1 MIATLLV
8 LHGGDGHVDRVYFW
22 SAVVMA
28 SLPVAVFIVIGW
40 LAVRAYFR
48 RQGND
53 GGDDA
58 APSASAR

>member
-1 MIATLLV
+1 MMATLRL
-8 LHGGDGHVDRVYFW
+8 LHGGDGHVDLVYFW

-28 SLPVAVFIVIGW
+28 SLPVVVFVVIGV
-40 LAVRAYFR
+40 LAIRAYRR

-58 APSASAR
+58 APHTPLR

>member
-8 LHGGDGHVDRVYFW
+8 LHGGDGHADLVYFW

-28 SLPVAVFIVIGW
+28 SLPVAVFVVIAY
-40 LAVRAYFR
+40 LAIRAYVR

-58 APSASAR
+58 APRASAR

>member
-8 LHGGDGHVDRVYFW
+8 LHGGDGHDLVYFL

-28 SLPVAVFIVIGW
+28 SLPVGVFVVIGY
-40 LAVRAYFR
+40 LAIRGYLR

-58 APSASAR
+58 EPHTPVR